1 MATRTFHAEKRDPG
15 DPGDAGDAGDAGDS
29 DPVGELVR
37 ENSCSSDG

>member
-29 DPVGELVR
+29 DPVGGLVR